1 LTLRIEACF
10 RDYLESLE
18 RDKEVLLNTYASLT
32 PEALES
38 LTPEERQRLYKM
50 LRLRAVVNLD
60 ASIEVGGKF
69 VNNLEGCTA
78 EAIL

>member
-1 LTLRIEACF
+1 MTSAV
-10 RDYLESLE
+10 E